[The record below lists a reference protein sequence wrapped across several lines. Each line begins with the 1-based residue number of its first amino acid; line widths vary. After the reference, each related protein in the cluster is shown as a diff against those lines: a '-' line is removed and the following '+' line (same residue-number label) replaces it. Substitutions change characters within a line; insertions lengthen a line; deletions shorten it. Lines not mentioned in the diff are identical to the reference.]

1 MYNFSKILV
10 LAALMLTGSSLS
22 AQHLQRQASLG
33 FRPIPVTDSI
43 AKAHKMKATQGL
55 LVGNVQPQ
63 STFSALE
70 VQTGDVL
77 IDLNGQAINGFP
89 ELLSVRDALKEGAPV
104 TATVWRNG
112 KSKKLKA
119 NTVARERETSTD
131 KYEVIYGEAPFDGGY
146 LRTIVNRPRKAG
158 PHPTLY
164 FIPGYTCASV
174 DNMNPIH
181 PYRKLIDSLAN
192 LDYLIFRIE
201 KPGVGDGPHPCQ
213 CAETGFNKEMEVF
226 AAGYDQLLKTEGV
239 DPGKIF
245 IFGHSMGGVEA
256 PLLAADAKYNPLGV
270 AVYGTVFQSW
280 YEYILNMLRFQQPRI
295 GDDYLELEEKMG
307 EYVRLFYDHYVLD
320 KPLEEIIRNPKWK
333 AMLERDFALDN
344 DGNILYRRS
353 FFWREIC
360 GHNLTEAW
368 AKTSAHVLSIYGEAD
383 FEVFNE
389 FSMSEIARIVNAYH
403 PGHGRF
409 VSMPG
414 TDHSLIQ
421 VGSMEKEVE
430 LKGSPEY
437 RKYLM
442 NNFDYKVVTVLHTW
456 MQEVLEKAGS

>member
-1 MYNFSKILV
+1 MTNFSKILV
-10 LAALMLTGSSLS
+10 LTALLLSASSLS
-22 AQHLQRQASLG
+22 AQHLRRGASLG

-43 AKAHKMKATQGL
+43 AKAHQLKATQGL
-55 LVGNVQPQ
+55 LVGNVRPK
-63 STFSALE
+63 STFSALG
-70 VQTGDVL
+70 VVTGDIVQE
-77 IDLNGQAINGFP
+77 LNGKPMNGFP
-89 ELLSVRDALKEGAPV
+89 DLLSLRDALVEGETV
-104 TATVWRNG
+104 TATIWRGG

-119 NTVARERETSTD
+119 KTVAREREASTD

-146 LRTIVNRPRKAG
+146 LRTIVNRPRKPG

-174 DNMNPIH
+174 DAMNPIH

-192 LDYLIFRIE
+192 LDYIIFRIE

-239 DPGKIF
+239 DEKKIF

-256 PLLAADAKYNPLGV
+256 PLLAAQDKYNPLGI

-295 GDDYLELEEKMG
+295 GDDYLELEEKIG
-307 EYVRLFYDHYVLD
+307 EYIKLFYEHYVLM
-320 KPLEEIIRNPKWK
+320 KPMEEIIRNPKWK
-333 AMLERDFALDN
+333 AMLEKDFALDSE
-344 DGNILYRRS
+344 GNILYRRS

-360 GHNLTEAW
+360 EHNITAAW

-430 LKGSPEY
+430 LKGNPEY
-437 RKYLM
+437 RNYLV
-442 NNFDYKVVTVLHTW
+442 NNFDYKVVTVLHSW
-456 MQEVLEKAGS
+456 MQEILEKAGS